1 MYSTTIPFLA
11 CDEKQK
17 GERVSWLETQT
28 NLFNS
33 LQGKIVKRW
42 VGIEMALRETDD
54 GIPEYR
60 HPTVNYLQ
68 LSRLDAELKDEPT
81 ARFMTSQDNDI
92 FGLIR
97 YDEVADIPANE
108 HEDRSG
114 FYCPREVSELPIG
127 KIDEVSVVGL
137 TQVISEVHLLIDGMR
152 VVLYAGEIYEDRELN
167 YEVRFLD
174 ECVLVQVDGARP
186 EALSFSPD

>member
-1 MYSTTIPFLA
+1 
-11 CDEKQK
+11 
-17 GERVSWLETQT
+17 VNWLDLQIE
-28 NLFNS
+28 LFKA
-33 LQGKIVKRW
+33 LQGKTVRRW
-42 VGIEMALRETDD
+42 VGIEMALRDTDD
-54 GIPEYR
+54 CIPEYQ

-68 LSRLDAELKDEPT
+68 MSRLDAELKDGQT
-81 ARFMTSQDNDI
+81 ARFVTSQDNDI

-97 YDEVADIPANE
+97 FDRLADIPADE

-137 TQVISEVHLLIDGMR
+137 TQVISEVHFQIKGKR
-152 VVLYAGEIYEDRELN
+152 VSMYAGEVYEDRELN

-174 ECVLVQVDGARP
+174 ECVLLQVDGARP
-186 EALSFSPD
+186 EAMSFSPD

>member
-1 MYSTTIPFLA
+1 MN
-11 CDEKQK
+11 
-17 GERVSWLETQT
+17 WLDIQVEI
-28 NLFNS
+28 FNA
-33 LQGKIVKRW
+33 LQGKTVKRW
-42 VGIEMALRETDD
+42 VGIEMALRDTDD
-54 GIPEYR
+54 CIPEYR

-68 LSRLDAELKDEPT
+68 MSRIDAELKEVPT

-97 YDEVADIPANE
+97 FDGLADIPTSD

-114 FYCPREVSELPIG
+114 FYCPREILELPVG

-137 TQVISEVHLLIDGMR
+137 TQVISEVHFRIAGQR
-152 VVLYAGEIYEDRELN
+152 VSMYAGEIYEDRELN

-174 ECVLVQVDGARP
+174 ECILVQVDGTRP
-186 EALSFSPD
+186 EAMSFSPD